1 MSPVE
6 VGGCEGRHLARL
18 LPPRLAAVTLTDDLG
33 LGSTG
38 GYTAPP
44 CHLLAPSQEPGVT
57 RVRRDGQMLPE
68 VTGRG
73 EGLA

>member
-1 MSPVE
+1 ME

-18 LPPRLAAVTLTDDLG
+18 LPPRLAAVTLRDDLG

-38 GYTAPP
+38 GYRTSLPP
-44 CHLLAPSQEPGVT
+44 PGQEPGAA

-68 VTGRG
+68 VTG
-73 EGLA
+73 

>member
-18 LPPRLAAVTLTDDLG
+18 LPPRLAAVTLTDDLW

-44 CHLLAPSQEPGVT
+44 CHPLARRQEALA

-68 VTGRG
+68 VTG
-73 EGLA
+73 

>member
-18 LPPRLAAVTLTDDLG
+18 LPPRLGAVTLTDDLG

-38 GYTAPP
+38 GYAAPP
-44 CHLLAPSQEPGVT
+44 CHLLRQEPGAA

-68 VTGRG
+68 VTG
-73 EGLA
+73 

>member
-1 MSPVE
+1 ME

-38 GYTAPP
+38 GYAAPP
-44 CHLLAPSQEPGVT
+44 CHLLARRQEALA